1 MTNDVKSVDNL
12 EPSPLGYLSFF
23 SHRRHPSIPEV
34 FFLHVLFVSAAL
46 VHVNVLVV
54 CVCSIYIPDVC

>member
-23 SHRRHPSIPEV
+23 LHRRHPSIPEV
-34 FFLHVLFVSAAL
+34 FLHVLFVSAAL